1 MTLTELDET
10 PGGLGGGFTQAKLAP
25 VVIMSTS
32 QARHMLA
39 PHWMMLAKS
48 LPSLKPQFPAL

>member
-39 PHWMMLAKS
+39 PHWMMLA
-48 LPSLKPQFPAL
+48 